1 MDLWEEN
8 GSIYR
13 VKYEGVSGWNSLK
26 MSNHGRLWPSIK
38 CSHLKLLLSFIFT
51 WNNLET
57 LLFQG
62 EGSACDLVGQ
72 SLDAQTKGG
81 SIIECAAIQ
90 LRRSLNE
97 SQSWKE
103 LKTEPKFS
111 RSRPLYFFIHLF
123 CCHFFV
129 DFVVRF
135 AGTFTILVGDFPQAA
150 NRVVSPLWT
159 QNQFI
164 TFLVILITNLRFN
177 WSSVFPY
184 WAMETDYVLQHQ
196 DFPFG

>member
-26 MSNHGRLWPSIK
+26 MSNHGRIWPSMK
-38 CSHLKLLLSFIFT
+38 RSHLKILLSFIFT
-51 WNNLET
+51 WNNLEI

-81 SIIECAAIQ
+81 SMFECAAIQ
-90 LRRSLNE
+90 LGRSLNE
-97 SQSWKE
+97 SQSRKE
-103 LKTEPKFS
+103 LKTEPKFW

-123 CCHFFV
+123 FWPFLHILCSQVYRNFHHLSW
-129 DFVVRF
+129 RF
-135 AGTFTILVGDFPQAA
+135 PRDSEQ
-150 NRVVSPLWT
+150 NWVSPLLT
-159 QNQFI
+159 QN
-164 TFLVILITNLRFN
+164 
-177 WSSVFPY
+177 
-184 WAMETDYVLQHQ
+184 
-196 DFPFG
+196 